1 MKINQESFKTSITIQ
16 DRNLSIINLEKV
28 AEKYPNVKK
37 LPFSIRIL
45 LENALRNHDGFLVN
59 DEHIQN
65 LLNWNPKGSDA
76 SVPFKPA
83 RVLMQDFTGVPAVV
97 DLAAIRSEAIR
108 KGKDG
113 AKINP
118 KVPVDLVIDHSVQV
132 DFFGTD
138 YAYKKNVE
146 YEYKRNSERYE
157 LLKWAQNAF
166 TDFTVVPPGM
176 GICHQVNLE
185 YLSKGVVERD
195 NWAYPD
201 TLVGTDSHTPMVNG
215 FGVVGWGVGGI
226 EAEAAL
232 LGQPIYFSTPKVI
245 GLQLKGKL
253 PEGITATDMV
263 LEITNRLR
271 KYGVVGD
278 FVEVFG
284 DALDHLS
291 VPDRATIAN
300 MSPEFGCTITYFPI
314 DGQTLRYMKNTNRE
328 QAQIDLVE
336 HYCKQN
342 LLWRTGNEN
351 IEYSDVVTVDLSTL
365 EPSVAGPKRPQ
376 DKIKVIDL
384 KDQFGSLLKDIHG
397 RDYVPLEERDTW
409 YAEGGSGTRFNKN
422 FREKKLAKDVEVLVN
437 EKKDDALHSVRISQG
452 NQEYAISDGSI
463 VVAAITSCTN
473 TSNPS
478 VMLGAGLVAK
488 KAIERGVDVKPWVK
502 TSLAPGSKVVTNY
515 LRRSGL
521 LQHLEALKFH
531 VVGYGCTTCIGNSG
545 PLPPHIEKA
554 IDECELVAA
563 SVLSGNRNFEARIH
577 PKIQMNFLT
586 SPMLVVAYAIA
597 GRVDINLME
606 DPLAQDANGRDVFLK
621 DIWPTQ
627 QEIQN
632 AIESATTKEDYAK
645 EYSVIF
651 DGEEQWQKLP
661 APTGLDYEWKDD
673 STYIKEIPFFKDIS
687 ETPEP
692 LQNIKNARVL
702 MNLGDSVTTDHIS
715 PAGSFSE
722 DSSAGQ
728 YLKSKGIERSM
739 FNSYGSRR
747 GNHEVMM
754 RGTFAN
760 VYINN
765 KIATKQ
771 GGITNY
777 LPENKE
783 MNVYDAAMKYQ
794 EANIP
799 LIVLAGRDYG
809 SGSSRDWAA
818 KGASLLG
825 VKAVIATS
833 YERIHRSNLVG
844 MGVLPLKFFEGQ
856 DADSLG
862 LTGHETMSISGIED
876 GLSPGK
882 VLTVTATK
890 EDGSQVSF
898 KTITRMDSEIEIEYL
913 KHGGILQY
921 VLRQFLRE

>member
-1 MKINQESFKTSITIQ
+1 MDKNRFKSALKVNGEEL
-16 DRNLSIINLEKV
+16 DIISLEKV
-28 AEKYPNVKK
+28 SEAYPQVNR

-45 LENALRNHDGFLVN
+45 LENALRNHDGFLVT
-59 DEHIQN
+59 DEHVEN
-65 LLNWNPKGSDA
+65 LINWNPKGSDA
-76 SVPFKPA
+76 SVPYKPA

-113 AKINP
+113 ARINP

-138 YAYKKNVE
+138 YAYEKNVE

-166 TDFTVVPPGM
+166 EDFTVVPPGM

-185 YLSKGVVERD
+185 YLAKGVVVRD
-195 NWAYPD
+195 GWAYPD

-215 FGVVGWGVGGI
+215 IGVVGWGVGGI

-245 GLQLKGKL
+245 GLELKGKL

-263 LEITNRLR
+263 LEITNQLR

-284 DALDHLS
+284 DGLDHLS
-291 VPDRATIAN
+291 VPDRATISN

-314 DGQTLRYMKNTNRE
+314 DEQTLRYMEKTNRKP
-328 QAQIDLVE
+328 AQVDLVE
-336 HYCKQN
+336 QYCKSN
-342 LLWRTGNEN
+342 LLWRTGKESMD
-351 IEYSDVVTVDLSTL
+351 YSDVVTVDLGAL
-365 EPSVAGPKRPQ
+365 QPSVAGPKRPQ
-376 DKIKVIDL
+376 DKILVTDL
-384 KDQFGSLLKDIHG
+384 KDQFGSLLKDVHG

-409 YAEGGSGTRFNKN
+409 YAEGGSGTRFNKPL
-422 FREKKLAKDVEVLVN
+422 RDQKVADDVEVAVK
-437 EKKDDALHSVRISQG
+437 ESDALHSVRISKG
-452 NQEYAISDGSI
+452 NLEYALSDGSI

-488 KAIERGVDVKPWVK
+488 KAIERGVNVKPWVK

-515 LRRSGL
+515 LRRAGL

-545 PLPPHIEKA
+545 PLPPDIEKA
-554 IDECELVAA
+554 IDECGLVAA

-606 DPLAQDANGRDVFLK
+606 DPLAKDANGRDVFLR

-627 QEIQN
+627 EEIQKT
-632 AIESATTKEDYAK
+632 IESATSKEDYAK
-645 EYSVIF
+645 EYAVIF
-651 DGEEQWQKLP
+651 DGEEQWKNLP

-687 ETPEP
+687 ETPQP
-692 LQNIKNARVL
+692 LVDIKNARVL
-702 MNLGDSVTTDHIS
+702 MKLGDSVTTDHIS

-722 DSSAGQ
+722 DTAAGE
-728 YLKSKGIERSM
+728 YLKSMGVESSM

-760 VYINN
+760 VFIKNQ
-765 KIATKQ
+765 IATKP
-771 GGITNY
+771 GGFTTYFPDNT
-777 LPENKE
+777 E
-783 MNVYDAAMKYQ
+783 MSVYDAAMKYQ
-794 EANIP
+794 QSKTP
-799 LIVLAGRDYG
+799 LVVLAGSEYG

-818 KGASLLG
+818 KGAALLG

-844 MGVLPLKFFEGQ
+844 MGVLPLKFKDGE
-856 DADSLG
+856 DANSLG
-862 LTGHETMSISGIED
+862 LSGRETMAISGIGA
-876 GLSPGK
+876 GLKPGGD
-882 VLTVTATK
+882 LTVTAEK
-890 EDGSQVSF
+890 EDGSTVTF
-898 KTITRMDSEIEIEYL
+898 NVIARLDSEIEVEYV
-913 KHGGILQY
+913 KHGGILEY
-921 VLRQFLRE
+921 VLRQFLGES

>member
-1 MKINQESFKTSITIQ
+1 MKINKDSFKDTLPIP
-16 DRNLSIINLEKV
+16 DGDLKIISLQKV
-28 AEKYPNVKK
+28 AESYPKVNH

-45 LENALRNHDGFLVN
+45 LENALRNYDGFSITE
-59 DEHIQN
+59 EHIEN
-65 LLNWNPKGSDA
+65 LINWNPKGSDA

-97 DLAAIRSEAIR
+97 DLAAIRSEVIR

-113 AKINP
+113 SKINP

-157 LLKWAQNAF
+157 FLKWAQNAF
-166 TDFTVVPPGM
+166 VDFTVVPPGM

-185 YLSKGVVERD
+185 YLAKGVVSRD
-195 NWAYPD
+195 GWAYPD
-201 TLVGTDSHTPMVNG
+201 TLVGLDSHTPMVNG
-215 FGVVGWGVGGI
+215 IGVVGWGVGGI

-245 GLQLKGKL
+245 GLQLIGKL

-284 DALDHLS
+284 DSLDHLS

-300 MSPEFGCTITYFPI
+300 MSPEFGCTITYFPV
-314 DGQTLRYMKNTNRE
+314 DDQTLKYMANTNRSE
-328 QAQIDLVE
+328 EQIDLVE
-336 HYCKQN
+336 KYCKQN
-342 LLWRTGNEN
+342 LLWRTGTET
-351 IEYSDVVTVDLSTL
+351 IEYSDVVTVDLSAL

-376 DKIKVIDL
+376 DKIRVIDL
-384 KDQFGSLLKDIHG
+384 KNQFGSLLKDIHG
-397 RDYVPLEERDTW
+397 RQYIPLEERETW
-409 YAEGGSGTRFNKN
+409 YAEGGSGTVFNKRLRDKN
-422 FREKKLAKDVEVLVN
+422 VADDVAVMVDE
-437 EKKDDALHSVRISQG
+437 ETDLHSVRISQG
-452 NQEYAISDGSI
+452 NQEYALSDGSI

-488 KAIERGVDVKPWVK
+488 KAIEKGIDVKPWVK

-515 LRRSGL
+515 LQRAGL
-521 LQHLEALKFH
+521 LQHLEALRFH

-554 IDECELVAA
+554 IDECDLVAA

-597 GRVDINLME
+597 GRVDINLMQ
-606 DPLAQDANGRDVFLK
+606 DPLAQDANGKDVFLK

-627 QEIQN
+627 QEIQV
-632 AIESATTKEDYAK
+632 AIETATTKEDYAK
-645 EYSVIF
+645 EYAVIF
-651 DGEEQWQKLP
+651 EGEEQWQNLP
-661 APTGLDYEWKDD
+661 ASSGLDYEWKDD

-692 LQNIKNARVL
+692 LQNITGARVL
-702 MNLGDSVTTDHIS
+702 VNVGDSVTTDHIS
-715 PAGSFSE
+715 PAGSFTE
-722 DSSAGQ
+722 DTLAGK
-728 YLKSKGIERSM
+728 YLISKGIERSM

-760 VYINN
+760 VYLRN
-765 KIATKQ
+765 KISSKP
-771 GGITNY
+771 GGFTTY
-777 LPENKE
+777 LPENEE
-783 MNVYDAAMKYQ
+783 MAVYDAAMKYQ
-794 EANIP
+794 ETKTP
-799 LIVLAGRDYG
+799 LIVLAGSDHG

-818 KGASLLG
+818 KGVSLLG

-833 YERIHRSNLVG
+833 YERIYRSNLVG
-844 MGVLPLKFFEGQ
+844 MGVLPLKFKEGE
-856 DADSLG
+856 DADKLG
-862 LTGHETMSISGIED
+862 LSGRETFAIDGIEE
-876 GLSPGK
+876 GLHPDK
-882 VLTVTATK
+882 ELTVTAEK
-890 EDGSQVSF
+890 EDGT
-898 KTITRMDSEIEIEYL
+898 TITFQVLTRLDSQIEIEYL
-913 KHGGILQY
+913 KNGGILQY
-921 VLRQFLRE
+921 VLRQFLKE

>member
-1 MKINQESFKTSITIQ
+1 MKMNKDSFKSILPIQ
-16 DRNLSIINLEKV
+16 GGDLNIISLKKV
-28 AEKYPNVKK
+28 AEKYPHVNN

-45 LENALRNHDGFLVN
+45 LENALRNYDGFQVTQ
-59 DEHIQN
+59 EHIEN
-65 LLNWNPKGSDA
+65 LIHWNPKGSDA

-108 KGKDG
+108 QGKDG
-113 AKINP
+113 SKINP
-118 KVPVDLVIDHSVQV
+118 KVPVDLIIDHSVQV

-157 LLKWAQNAF
+157 FLKWAQNAF

-185 YLSKGVVERD
+185 YLAKGVVDRD
-195 NWAYPD
+195 GWAFPD
-201 TLVGTDSHTPMVNG
+201 TLVGLDSHTPMVNG
-215 FGVVGWGVGGI
+215 IGVVGWGVGGL

-232 LGQPIYFSTPKVI
+232 LGQPVYFSTPKVI
-245 GLQLKGKL
+245 GLQLIGQL
-253 PEGITATDMV
+253 SEGITATDMV

-284 DALDHLS
+284 DSLDNLS

-300 MSPEFGCTITYFPI
+300 MSPEFGCTITYFPV
-314 DGQTLRYMKNTNRE
+314 DDQTLKYMENTNRSKE
-328 QAQIDLVE
+328 QIDLVAQ
-336 HYCKQN
+336 YCKYN
-342 LLWRTGNEN
+342 LLWRTGTET
-351 IEYSDVVTVDLSTL
+351 IVYSDVVTVDLSAL

-376 DKIKVIDL
+376 DKIRVVDL
-384 KDQFGSLLKDIHG
+384 KAQFGALLKDIHG
-397 RDYVPLEERDTW
+397 REYVPLEERDTW
-409 YAEGGSGTRFNKN
+409 YAEGGSGTRFNKPLRDKN
-422 FREKKLAKDVEVLVN
+422 VAADVEVLID
-437 EKKDDALHSVRISQG
+437 EEAALHSVRISKG
-452 NQEYAISDGSI
+452 NQEYALSDGSI

-488 KAIERGVDVKPWVK
+488 KAIERGIDVKPWVK

-515 LRRSGL
+515 LKRSGL

-554 IDECELVAA
+554 IDECDLVAA

-586 SPMLVVAYAIA
+586 SPMMVVAYAIA

-606 DPLAQDANGRDVFLK
+606 DPLAQDSNGKDVFLR
-621 DIWPTQ
+621 DIWPSQ
-627 QEIQN
+627 QEIQD

-645 EYSVIF
+645 EYAVIF
-651 DGEEQWQKLP
+651 DGEEQWQQLV
-661 APTGLDYEWKDD
+661 APTGLDYDWKDD

-687 ETPEP
+687 EFPDP
-692 LQNIKNARVL
+692 LKNIINARVL
-702 MNLGDSVTTDHIS
+702 VNLGDSVTTDHIS

-722 DSSAGQ
+722 DSPAGQ

-760 VYINN
+760 VFIHN
-765 KIATKQ
+765 KIASKQ
-771 GGITNY
+771 GGFTTYFPTNEE
-777 LPENKE
+777 LTI
-783 MNVYDAAMKYQ
+783 YDAAMKYQ
-794 EANIP
+794 EDKTP
-799 LIVLAGRDYG
+799 LVVLAGSEHG

-818 KGASLLG
+818 KGVSLLG
-825 VKAVIATS
+825 VKAVIASS
-833 YERIHRSNLVG
+833 YERIYRSNLVG
-844 MGVLPLKFFEGQ
+844 MGVLPLMFKKGE
-856 DADSLG
+856 DAESLG
-862 LTGHETMSISGIED
+862 LTGRETIMISGIEE
-876 GLSPGK
+876 GLTPGK
-882 VLTVTATK
+882 ELMVSATN
-890 EDGSQVSF
+890 DTGSETTFSAVA
-898 KTITRMDSEIEIEYL
+898 RLDSQIEIEYL

-921 VLRQFLRE
+921 VLRQFLKE